1 MLREFFLCAFLQF
14 YSAGT
19 SSALVSVVYNLKELF
34 SSFVVVVCLSCE
46 RVLCI
51 VLLLRAYSGQTQHTH
66 LWLFFFFFF
75 FGESFSGFFIFIF
88 VQDELPAKTSTVLA
102 LPTQVC
108 DHFPSPR

>member
-51 VLLLRAYSGQTQHTH
+51 VLLLRAYSGQTQRT
-66 LWLFFFFFF
+66 
-75 FGESFSGFFIFIF
+75 
-88 VQDELPAKTSTVLA
+88 AKTSTVLA